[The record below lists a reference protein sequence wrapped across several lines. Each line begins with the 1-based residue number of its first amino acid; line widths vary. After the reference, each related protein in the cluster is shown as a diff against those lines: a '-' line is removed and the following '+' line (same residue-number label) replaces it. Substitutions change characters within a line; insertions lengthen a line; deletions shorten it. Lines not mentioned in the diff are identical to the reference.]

1 MYTFGRVTVS
11 LECREVCVDG
21 QPRYIGARAFE
32 ILELLVK
39 AAGKLVSKDEIME
52 AVWPDTI
59 VVENNIQVHISTLRK
74 LFGGKHGWIRTES
87 GRGYRLAPPV
97 DAAHAAHAGRL
108 PDALEPLRGV
118 RTGAAPRKC
127 PLIGREP
134 EAAELHALL
143 EREAFVTLVGPGG
156 V

>member
-87 GRGYRLAPPV
+87 GRGPTP
-97 DAAHAAHAGRL
+97 
-108 PDALEPLRGV
+108 
-118 RTGAAPRKC
+118 
-127 PLIGREP
+127 IGRRET
-134 EAAELHALL
+134 AASACLRVSTVESV
-143 EREAFVTLVGPGG
+143 RPVTNRSAGG
-156 V
+156 GATTAMAR